1 MNVFE
6 RFTITRF
13 TLERFVH
20 ARFTQMGYM
29 YSDETEAR

>member
-6 RFTITRF
+6 RFTHARF
-13 TLERFVH
+13 TLERFMH
-20 ARFTQMGYM
+20 ARFTHMGFM